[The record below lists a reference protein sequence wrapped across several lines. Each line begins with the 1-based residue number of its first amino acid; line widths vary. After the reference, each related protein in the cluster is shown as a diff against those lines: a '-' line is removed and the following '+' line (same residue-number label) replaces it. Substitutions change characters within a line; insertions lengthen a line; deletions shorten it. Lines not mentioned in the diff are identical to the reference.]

1 MIIFWSMTNSLFFK
15 KITLFLAFNIAFPS
29 LSMMTPHLQIKTS
42 STPRSQPNSFLSIFH
57 FIPILQVKINFL
69 ALDFD
74 QTLISIHTGGRWKGT
89 STELLSHLRPL
100 FRHLIPL
107 ASHRNIHVAI
117 VTFSPQTNCIKSV
130 LEEGFGTELA
140 EYIPI
145 RGNDRTWNYE
155 GSGMRNG
162 KQEHMASAAEE
173 LMSRPGFGAG
183 GVGVGVGV
191 GSNGEVMEDVRKD
204 TTLLIDDDPNNIRMC
219 LRDGTRAIWFN
230 PKEPLGLLECIMKLK

>member
-1 MIIFWSMTNSLFFK
+1 M
-15 KITLFLAFNIAFPS
+15 
-29 LSMMTPHLQIKTS
+29 
-42 STPRSQPNSFLSIFH
+42 STKQHPGIDDENLRRKCQQAVERLVQ
-57 FIPILQVKINFL
+57 LKINFL

-89 STELLSHLRPL
+89 PTELLSHLRPV
-100 FRHLIPL
+100 FSHLIRL
-107 ASHRNIHVAI
+107 ASRQNIHIAI

-173 LMSRPGFGAG
+173 LMSRPGFEADCG
-183 GVGVGVGV
+183 GGTNDGVI
-191 GSNGEVMEDVRKD
+191 EDVRKD
-204 TTLLIDDDPNNIRMC
+204 TTLLIDDDPNNIRLC

-230 PKEPLGLLECIMKLK
+230 PKEPLGLLDCIMRLK